1 MALPYGPHATTRPP
15 ICQLFRF
22 DPIAFHFTLSKGKL
36 VWDDEQLVIRLI
48 KKHFKDQAD
57 ILIRTTEEPNKEAL
71 RQLPAEDLAKLG
83 CSIEGAGDQAIVKRV
98 AGEVEKLIN
107 KLIEKLVEAMV
118 EE

>member
-1 MALPYGPHATTRPP
+1 
-15 ICQLFRF
+15 
-22 DPIAFHFTLSKGKL
+22 FTLSKGKL